1 MIISLTH
8 RTFYQYNNYMIF
20 KNNLETTVKAT
31 YRENNAQYKT
41 ELHK

>member
-1 MIISLTH
+1 
-8 RTFYQYNNYMIF
+8 MIF

-41 ELHK
+41 ELHKLPATKNNYRHRLSLS

>member
-1 MIISLTH
+1 
-8 RTFYQYNNYMIF
+8 MIF

-41 ELHK
+41 ELHKIASNEK